1 MEMKIIFTES
11 TDNRVSYVYNKG
23 RLYFV
28 LGIDRKTNKFSVFL
42 YTRRDLAKVKALEFV
57 YKEK

>member
-1 MEMKIIFTES
+1 MKVIFTES

-28 LGIDRKTNKFSVFL
+28 LGIDRETNKFSVFL
-42 YTRRDLAKVKALEFV
+42 FTRRDLAKVKALEFV